1 MKLQENEERTKKW
14 SKLKIKYIKIKSIK
28 KVGGFNRLLNN
39 ERATY
44 KNRGLKLTTKDT
56 KKSQRLRL
64 TQH

>member
-14 SKLKIKYIKIKSIK
+14 SKLKIKYIKKSIK

-39 ERATY
+39 EQQHIKIY
-44 KNRGLKLTTKDT
+44 KNRGLKLNNKRKAKDC
-56 KKSQRLRL
+56 L